1 MARDNIMRFLA
12 SQVNPEGGKDLKIST
27 LKDHYGRGSQHIR
40 QKFPTH
46 NVQSSSLSA
55 NISALSGRIT
65 HSLLGSPAV
74 AMALKLHEIL
84 TCWSV
89 FGARTTVLR

>member
-40 QKFPTH
+40 AEVPNT
-46 NVQSSSLSA
+46 
-55 NISALSGRIT
+55 
-65 HSLLGSPAV
+65 
-74 AMALKLHEIL
+74 
-84 TCWSV
+84 
-89 FGARTTVLR
+89 